1 MPLSNIVCY
10 LVFSYLNL
18 ILRHHVYKDI
28 NSFFENACGIEPRR
42 FMKRHHVPDPFVIV
56 IHVYNKTHT
65 HTQIQNLK
73 KKFKPNQL
81 HIHVTRVQNPSTF
94 VYIPAHVIHR
104 AILSNHV

>member
-65 HTQIQNLK
+65 HTNSKFK
-73 KKFKPNQL
+73 KKSSNQTNC
-81 HIHVTRVQNPSTF
+81 I
-94 VYIPAHVIHR
+94 YM
-104 AILSNHV
+104 